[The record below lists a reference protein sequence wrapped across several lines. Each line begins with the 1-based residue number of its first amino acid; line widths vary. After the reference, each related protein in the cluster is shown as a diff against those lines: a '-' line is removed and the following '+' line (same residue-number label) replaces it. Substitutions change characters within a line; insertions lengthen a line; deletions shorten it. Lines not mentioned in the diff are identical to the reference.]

1 MQGTDIVLLRI
12 SFIILALLPLLP
24 LSRHEWSAATI
35 SAYLRRGPRG

>member
-12 SFIILALLPLLP
+12 SFIILALLP